1 MYTLFTD
8 GGSRGNPGN
17 SACAYY
23 IFKDDALEDFGGIFL
38 GTGTNNNAEY
48 LGLINGLKLAIKNN
62 IKELEVRMDSEL
74 AIKQIIGVYKVS
86 TDSIRELHHEV
97 KMLEKNFKNVSFKH
111 VPRAENKFADK
122 LVNIILDTEENGSK

>member
-8 GGSRGNPGN
+8 GGSRGNPGK
-17 SACAYY
+17 SACAYF
-23 IFKDDALEDFGGIFL
+23 IFKDNQLTDFGGDFL

-48 LGLINGLKLAIKNN
+48 MALINGLKLAIKNG

-86 TDSIRELHHEV
+86 TDTIRELHHEV
-97 KMLEKNFKNVSFKH
+97 KNLEKNFSNVSFKH

-122 LVNIILDTEENGSK
+122 LVNIILDTEENK

>member
-1 MYTLFTD
+1 MHTIFTD

-23 IFKDDALEDFGGIFL
+23 IFDGDKLVDFGGNFL
-38 GTGTNNNAEY
+38 GIGTNNNAEY
-48 LGLINGLKLAIKNN
+48 LGLINGLKLAVKNKIEN
-62 IKELEVRMDSEL
+62 LEVRMDSEL

-86 TDSIRELHHEV
+86 TDSIKELHREV
-97 KMLEKNFKNVSFKH
+97 KALEKNFKTITFKH

-122 LVNIILDTEENGSK
+122 LVNIILDTEENK

>member
-17 SACAYY
+17 SACAYF
-23 IFKDDALEDFGGIFL
+23 IFNNDVLEDFGGIFL

-48 LGLINGLKLAIKNN
+48 LGLINGLKLAIKLKITN
-62 IKELEVRMDSEL
+62 LEVKMDSEL
-74 AIKQIIGVYKVS
+74 AIKQILGIYKVS

-97 KMLEKNFKNVSFKH
+97 KMLEKNFKSITFKH

-122 LVNIILDTEENGSK
+122 LANIIMDTEENK

>member
-17 SACAYY
+17 SACAFF
-23 IFKDDALEDFGGIFL
+23 IFNNDKLEDFGGLFL

-48 LGLINGLKLAIKNN
+48 LGLINGLKLAIKLKIQN
-62 IKELEVRMDSEL
+62 LEVRMDSEL

-97 KMLEKNFKNVSFKH
+97 KMLEKNFKSISFKH

-122 LVNIILDTEENGSK
+122 LANIIMDTEEN